1 MKKKSF
7 LIMEIVLSAI
17 VLVTCIVLILLVLK
31 TGREELQNEEQQR
44 PAIENTVT
52 LPPPI
57 DENTEETSGKPQADI
72 SIDASTIVKDPEP
85 EVVDTKIEYVTKE
98 EVYE

>member
-1 MKKKSF
+1 MQS
-7 LIMEIVLSAI
+7 
-17 VLVTCIVLILLVLK
+17 
-31 TGREELQNEEQQR
+31 EEQQP

-57 DENTEETSGKPQADI
+57 DENTEETDGKPKADI
-72 SIDASTIVKDPEP
+72 SIDASAIVKDPEP

-98 EVYE
+98 DVHE